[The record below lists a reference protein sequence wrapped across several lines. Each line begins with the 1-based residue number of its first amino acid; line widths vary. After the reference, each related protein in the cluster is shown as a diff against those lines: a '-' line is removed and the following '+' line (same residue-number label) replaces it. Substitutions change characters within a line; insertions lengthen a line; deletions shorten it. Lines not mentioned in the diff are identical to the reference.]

1 MGKRFITLALVL
13 LIAGAVT
20 LSLGLFEKQK
30 EKKQLEDIRQ
40 FLNRLENVNTE
51 NVEIRTLA
59 QIFSS
64 DNWQHRLD
72 QYNKSSGT
80 TGLLIDASLV
90 FIVTAVIIFAV
101 WVLYKIAL
109 PVRCRL
115 SVYSKNPFVSFS
127 APASQVTSSSVQKN
141 VGSKEGKSRIFDILA
156 GSGWLNGKDES
167 AENQCVDNAKPVSS
181 EGQSASDAVISVG
194 ENPQLL
200 FSEGEWTASTKA
212 LKLKAGKLSKR
223 HHEGYLP
230 EDQKDEDAVTH
241 EGLKKALSVQK
252 KNLEKHISEFQK
264 LAQTVNKTALMDPQ
278 PIGESINE
286 LIQQVSA
293 IREFAISQQERIRK
307 LQEGYD
313 WNIIKSI
320 GLKVI
325 RCIDNVEEKIRDC
338 KRLRHDSS
346 HLEHIRDEMVFAL
359 ESSGIEQYKPQIN
372 SEYRGQERIAEPVRD
387 RAQAISPEQNGKIA
401 QVVRPGYRHFI
412 DEDNFKVIRTAA
424 VKLFG

>member
-90 FIVTAVIIFAV
+90 FIVTAAIIFAV
-101 WVLYKIAL
+101 WFLYKIAL

-127 APASQVTSSSVQKN
+127 APASQVTSSSVQEN
-141 VGSKEGKSRIFDILA
+141 VGQKEGKSRIFDILA
-156 GSGWLNGKDES
+156 GSGWLNGKAES
-167 AENQCVDNAKPVSS
+167 SDNQCEDNAQPIAS
-181 EGQSASDAVISVG
+181 EDESASDAVISVW
-194 ENPQLL
+194 ENPKLMA
-200 FSEGEWTASTKA
+200 SEIVMNDSKNNVR
-212 LKLKAGKLSKR
+212 LKTQKLSKN
-223 HHEGYLP
+223 HHQGYIQKN
-230 EDQKDEDAVTH
+230 EDEQDTVSHKKLQKEIQ
-241 EGLKKALSVQK
+241 LQK
-252 KNLEKHISEFQK
+252 NSLEKQISEFKK
-264 LAQTVNKTALMDPQ
+264 LADTVNKNAVWDKKN
-278 PIGESINE
+278 IGNSINE
-286 LIQQVSA
+286 LILQVSA
-293 IREFAISQQERIRK
+293 IREFAISQQDRIRK

-313 WNIIKSI
+313 WNIIKSF

-325 RCIDNVEEKIRDC
+325 RCIDNVEQKIRDC
-338 KRLRHDSS
+338 QRLRHDSS
-346 HLEHIRDEMVFAL
+346 NMEHIRDEMVFAL

-372 SEYRGQERIAEPVRD
+372 SEYRGQERIAETVRE
-387 RAQAISPEQNGKIA
+387 RAQASSPEQKGKIA

>member
-90 FIVTAVIIFAV
+90 FIVTAAIIFAV
-101 WVLYKIAL
+101 WFLYKIAL

-127 APASQVTSSSVQKN
+127 APASQVTSSSVQEN
-141 VGSKEGKSRIFDILA
+141 VGPKEGKSRIFDILA
-156 GSGWLNGKDES
+156 AES
-167 AENQCVDNAKPVSS
+167 SDNQCEDNAQPISS
-181 EGQSASDAVISVG
+181 EDESASDAVISVG
-194 ENPQLL
+194 ENPQML
-200 FSEGEWTASTKA
+200 FSELEQTASKKTVQFRRE
-212 LKLKAGKLSKR
+212 KLSKN
-223 HHEGYLP
+223 HHQGYIPQTEP
-230 EDQKDEDAVTH
+230 EEDDLSHA
-241 EGLKKALSVQK
+241 GLKKELGQQKLS
-252 KNLEKHISEFQK
+252 LEKQIYEFKK
-264 LAQTVNKTALMDPQ
+264 LADTVNKNAMCDNQ
-278 PIGESINE
+278 NIGKSINE
-286 LIQQVSA
+286 LILQVSA
-293 IREFAISQQERIRK
+293 IREFAISQQNRIIK

-313 WNIIKSI
+313 WNIIKSF

-325 RCIDNVEEKIRDC
+325 RCIDNVEQKISDWQ
-338 KRLRHDSS
+338 RLRHDSS

-372 SEYRGQERIAEPVRD
+372 SEYRGQERIAETVRD